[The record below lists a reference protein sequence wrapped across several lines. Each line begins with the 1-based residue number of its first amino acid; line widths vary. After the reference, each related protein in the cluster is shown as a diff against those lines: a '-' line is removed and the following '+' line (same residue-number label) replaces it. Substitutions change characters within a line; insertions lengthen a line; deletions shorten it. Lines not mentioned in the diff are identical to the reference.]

1 MVARQACQALFGIGT
16 LLPSYC
22 SERLSRVSLR
32 IVPMIPSKF
41 KKQSLLVG
49 SRIRALRKDRA
60 LTQADLAARIGIQQS
75 DLCRMENGEYK
86 VSLET
91 LFKILSIFEM
101 NIAEFFHEQLP
112 PGISESD
119 VDFLQDYRKLDSE
132 AQKEVWDF
140 LRFKRTDNEE
150 KDSREKTLAERN
162 RD

>member
-1 MVARQACQALFGIGT
+1 
-16 LLPSYC
+16 
-22 SERLSRVSLR
+22 
-32 IVPMIPSKF
+32 MITAKF

-101 NIAEFFHEQLP
+101 NIADFFHEEIVGSVREQ
-112 PGISESD
+112 GVE
-119 VDFLQDYRKLDSE
+119 
-132 AQKEVWDF
+132 F
-140 LRFKRTDNEE
+140 LRQYQPL
-150 KDSREKTLAERN
+150 SPLSHHQHPH
-162 RD
+162 